1 MAEKILLTAES
12 KAELEKRLEELKG
25 KGRAEIAAKLEEA
38 RSFGDLSENAE
49 YDLARDEQAKMER
62 EISDLENRLHN
73 AEIIRS
79 ENMSTETIGV
89 GNTVSFR
96 LNGED
101 RRYQIVGSQDSD
113 PVNNKISNESPIGKA
128 LLGRKK
134 GEKFRIKIKT
144 GKHEAEKEIEIV
156 NIEA

>member
-73 AEIIRS
+73 AEIITS

-89 GNTVSFR
+89 GNTVTFR
-96 LNGED
+96 LNGKDE
-101 RRYQIVGSQDSD
+101 RYQIVGSQDSD
-113 PVNNKISNESPIGKA
+113 PENNKISNESPIGKA
-128 LLGRKK
+128 LIGHRT
-134 GEKFRIKIKT
+134 GDKFDVRIKT
-144 GKHEAEKEIEIV
+144 GKTESVKKIEITG
-156 NIEA
+156 IEA